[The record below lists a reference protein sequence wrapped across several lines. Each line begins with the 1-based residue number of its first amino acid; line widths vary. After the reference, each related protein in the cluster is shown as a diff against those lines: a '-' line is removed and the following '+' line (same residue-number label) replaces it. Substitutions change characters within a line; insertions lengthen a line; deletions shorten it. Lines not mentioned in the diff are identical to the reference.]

1 MPVGIVDRL
10 VNFTGNSTS
19 LLDIPTTIEAYVAPT
34 LYSVIFLVGVT
45 GNSLVIYIVARFS
58 EMRTVT
64 NYYIVNL
71 AVTDLAFLVCCVP
84 FTAANYTLPSWIF
97 GEALCKLV
105 NYLKQVAAQA
115 TCLTLA
121 VLSVDRYCAIVHPL
135 ASLKYRRTRIA
146 LVASVCT
153 WAASVILAIPVAIYY
168 RLVNFNFHGMRTY
181 CRPVWPSVAWEQGYM
196 IYTVLVTYA
205 IPMTVCSS
213 ACFCIV
219 RQLWNRFKERENGP
233 LSSIMQTRRVISM
246 VVGVVILFG
255 ICWLPNHVLN
265 LWRTIYIR
273 NKIPA
278 SVYWAK
284 MFALFLS
291 YANSAIN
298 PFVYTL
304 LGENYRKCLRKT
316 GCCRHGNQQKRDGT
330 NTPKTHRR
338 IGPGRSDYNIPAIK
352 ITLATDADRFEP
364 DKQEEYATEV

>member
-1 MPVGIVDRL
+1 MSVEILDRL
-10 VNFTGNSTS
+10 VNITGNVTS
-19 LLDIPTTIEAYVAPT
+19 FLDVPTTTEAYVAPT
-34 LYSVIFLVGVT
+34 LYSIIFVVGVV

-71 AVTDLAFLVCCVP
+71 AVTDLAFLVCCIP

-97 GEALCKLV
+97 GEALCKIV

-135 ASLKYRRTRIA
+135 ASLKFRRTRFA

-153 WAASVILAIPVAIYY
+153 WAASFLLAIPVAIYY
-168 RLVNFNFHGMRTY
+168 RLVSFNFHGMRTY

-196 IYTVLVTYA
+196 IYTVLITYA
-205 IPMTVCSS
+205 IPMTVCSV
-213 ACFCIV
+213 ACFCIAK
-219 RQLWNRFKERENGP
+219 QLRNRFRENQTGP
-233 LSSIMQTRRVISM
+233 LASIMQTRRVISM

-255 ICWLPNHVLN
+255 ICWLPNHALN

-316 GCCRHGNQQKRDGT
+316 GCCCRHGNQKRDGT
-330 NTPKTHRR
+330 LTLKTCRR
-338 IGPGRSDYNIPAIK
+338 SGPGRSDIPAIK
-352 ITLATDADRFEP
+352 ITLATDP
-364 DKQEEYATEV
+364 DKENGDASEV